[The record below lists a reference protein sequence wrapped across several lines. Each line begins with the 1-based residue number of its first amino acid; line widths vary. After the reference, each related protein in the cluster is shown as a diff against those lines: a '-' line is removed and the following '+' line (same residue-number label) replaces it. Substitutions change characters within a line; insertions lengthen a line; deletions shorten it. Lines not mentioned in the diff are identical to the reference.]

1 MKHPRALS
9 IPLGEGFMRM
19 TLVYLALVAGLIAPL
34 SAQPANASKQIVE
47 VAFVLDTTGS
57 MSGLIENAKRKIWS
71 IATSIVDT
79 NPNAE
84 VRMALVAYR
93 DIGDEYVTRKF
104 ELTTDIQ
111 GLYAELLKFKAQG
124 GGDWAESVNEALD
137 VAVTKLNW
145 NQDTNVR
152 KIVFLVGDAPPHMDY
167 KQDRKYDEVLKDA
180 KTRGIIV
187 NAVQAGHARDTE
199 RYWREIA
206 QLGNGKYIPI
216 PQDGGVALI
225 IETPYDREIL
235 DIQIRLN
242 RTVLPYGKRTQQL
255 KVQERLNNYAAA
267 PQSTA
272 TDIAVYRNKTMS
284 SGVVS
289 TDGDLV
295 ADIESGRVK
304 LEGLAD
310 AELPDNLQKLP
321 LAARKAEVEKQSAER
336 KALDEKLTQLVKQRD
351 TYVAAER
358 KKQPA
363 NAKKDSFDQ
372 VVEETLRMQIKSA
385 PVN

>member
-187 NAVQAGHARDTE
+187 NAVQAGHSRDTE